1 MNGECKGRFPAK
13 ITAIGGLP
21 AICGGAARSWKR
33 ARDGGGGEEA
43 TVKFDMWKWTLEMPQ
58 SGKPPSG
65 DMRPL
70 LGNLDQKIE
79 HFLVEHWNRNETE
92 PKNGRS

>member
-21 AICGGAARSWKR
+21 AICGGAAQSRKR

-43 TVKFDMWKWTLEMPQ
+43 TVKFDMWPTLYF
-58 SGKPPSG
+58 
-65 DMRPL
+65 
-70 LGNLDQKIE
+70 
-79 HFLVEHWNRNETE
+79 FLQLWDFRGHWM
-92 PKNGRS
+92 